1 MPSGEIGILSLL
13 KFLWVLL
20 SVPIGWLWAK
30 MLHQD
35 KKLENVYTK
44 QETHQLMDLI
54 IGPIKETSERL
65 IMTNKELIIELREM
79 NKELNQVKIG
89 LASLDER
96 YRK

>member
-1 MPSGEIGILSLL
+1 MSSGEIGVLSLL

-30 MLHQD
+30 MISQD

-44 QETHQLMDLI
+44 QETHHLMDLI
-54 IGPIKETSERL
+54 INPIKETSERL
-65 IMTNKELIIELREM
+65 IMTNKELIVELREM